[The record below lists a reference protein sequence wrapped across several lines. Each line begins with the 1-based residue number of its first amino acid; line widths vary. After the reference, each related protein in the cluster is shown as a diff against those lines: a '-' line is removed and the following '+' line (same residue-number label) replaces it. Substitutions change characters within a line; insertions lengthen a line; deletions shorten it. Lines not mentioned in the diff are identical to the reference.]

1 MSDLIDELRILA
13 ETNIAASNRTLTV
26 AADALESQAKRIAE
40 LEPQADAYNFACEDM
55 EKFQRERFEAGKE
68 VGTQGSL
75 CDGMAWV
82 YGRLSELEAEVAR
95 LRVDGWFPAN
105 LANVPTGDM
114 RRKVLSYW
122 SSGTVEGK
130 YTAEELAYHIAA
142 HAKHGDHFVVAKA
155 WAEYPTA
162 AIDAAKESA

>member
-1 MSDLIDELRILA
+1 MLEKLM
-13 ETNIAASNRTLTV
+13 AAQ
-26 AADALESQAKRIAE
+26 ERIAE
-40 LEPQADAYNFACEDM
+40 LEADNARLKTVMVAAAEEIHEHWDAHCDAEGYGPANLMRRLEEGISSEYGYTAGRFAELQADN
-55 EKFQRERFEAGKE
+55 
-68 VGTQGSL
+68 
-75 CDGMAWV
+75 
-82 YGRLSELEAEVAR
+82 AR

>member
-1 MSDLIDELRILA
+1 MLEKLM
-13 ETNIAASNRTLTV
+13 AAQ
-26 AADALESQAKRIAE
+26 ERIAE
-40 LEPQADAYNFACEDM
+40 LEAAALEIRADCNAVVC
-55 EKFQRERFEAGKE
+55 GKSDRI
-68 VGTQGSL
+68 T
-75 CDGMAWV
+75 
-82 YGRLSELEAEVAR
+82 ELEAEVAR

>member
-1 MSDLIDELRILA
+1 MSDLIDILRRMRESAVPSKPSGAVGQMLGCESYRITMTGNSLSHLEELA
-13 ETNIAASNRTLTV
+13 EA
-26 AADALESQAKRIAE
+26 QAKRIA
-40 LEPQADAYNFACEDM
+40 
-55 EKFQRERFEAGKE
+55 
-68 VGTQGSL
+68 
-75 CDGMAWV
+75 
-82 YGRLSELEAEVAR
+82 ELEAEVAR

>member
-1 MSDLIDELRILA
+1 MSNLLGGEQSMLEKLM
-13 ETNIAASNRTLTV
+13 AAQ
-26 AADALESQAKRIAE
+26 ERIAE
-40 LEPQADAYNFACEDM
+40 LEAAALEIRADCNAVVC
-55 EKFQRERFEAGKE
+55 GKSDRI
-68 VGTQGSL
+68 T
-75 CDGMAWV
+75 
-82 YGRLSELEAEVAR
+82 ELEAEVAR

>member
-1 MSDLIDELRILA
+1 MITSDWIH
-13 ETNIAASNRTLTV
+13 RTLTV
-26 AADALESQAKRIAE
+26 VADALESQAKRIAE
-40 LEPQADAYNFACEDM
+40 LEAAALKATADSNAVVC
-55 EKFQRERFEAGKE
+55 GKADRI
-68 VGTQGSL
+68 T
-75 CDGMAWV
+75 
-82 YGRLSELEAEVAR
+82 ELEAEVAR

>member
-1 MSDLIDELRILA
+1 MSDLIDILRRMRESAVPSKPSGAVGQMLGCESYRITMTGNSLSHLEELA
-13 ETNIAASNRTLTV
+13 EA
-26 AADALESQAKRIAE
+26 QAKRIAE
-40 LEPQADAYNFACEDM
+40 LESDLHFMTVGRDTNLEYRNYA
-55 EKFQRERFEAGKE
+55 QRRI
-68 VGTQGSL
+68 V
-75 CDGMAWV
+75 
-82 YGRLSELEAEVAR
+82 ELEADNAR

>member
-1 MSDLIDELRILA
+1 MSDLIERLRGKYVIPINDGAGPLDGSM
-13 ETNIAASNRTLTV
+13 EFIRQFPTPPIHHE

-82 YGRLSELEAEVAR
+82 YGRLNELEAEVAR
-95 LRVDGWFPAN
+95 LRKLLAPA
-105 LANVPTGDM
+105 TGK
-114 RRKVLSYW
+114 RRKSTQTR
-122 SSGTVEGK
+122 SRPEAGARRS
-130 YTAEELAYHIAA
+130 
-142 HAKHGDHFVVAKA
+142 
-155 WAEYPTA
+155 
-162 AIDAAKESA
+162 